1 MMKRNLLIL
10 LVMFTAL
17 SLWRCTDK
25 FDMPDVTNANSSNI
39 AGDTIYIQQNPVWTG
54 FNRPQDL
61 IIGREPFL
69 YVADTDNDR
78 IVMMNLAGE
87 ILGTKSVQK
96 PIAIAQDH
104 LLNLIVCGELTDNSG
119 NVYSAVFKIHLFDA
133 HHNLA
138 SAKMDTLLPKTSFDY
153 SRPDRKYTG
162 VTTFYDNSFYVS
174 RTGPINSS
182 PVDPDNSI
190 LIFHLLKKPD
200 GSRKDT
206 LIGRV
211 PLIEPEGTGVVSA
224 NQISSLTSFERN
236 NIDII
241 TTLVGENSF
250 KVQWLQYIVT
260 PLFSGYIS
268 ALEPFSVDLM
278 KVNKFGKPEDV
289 CLDDKNNI
297 FVADAEKDS
306 IFKFNSFGDEMESFG
321 GSDVFNS
328 PHAVAYHDRT
338 LYVVDTENNR
348 ILRFILSTEID

>member
-1 MMKRNLLIL
+1 MMKRNILIFFVLLSTVL
-10 LVMFTAL
+10 L
-17 SLWRCTDK
+17 WQCTDK
-25 FDMPDVTNANSSNI
+25 FEMPDITSANPGNI
-39 AGDTIYIQQNPVWTG
+39 GGDTVYIQQNPVWTG
-54 FNRPQDL
+54 FNKPQDI

-69 YVADTDNDR
+69 YIADTENDR

-87 ILGTKSVQK
+87 ILGTRYVRK
-96 PIAIAQDH
+96 PIALAQDH
-104 LLNLIVCGELTDNSG
+104 LLNLIVCGELENGSG
-119 NVYSAVFKIHLFDA
+119 DIFSAVFKIHLFDA
-133 HHNLA
+133 HHDIA
-138 SAKMDTLLPKTSFDY
+138 QAKIDTLLPKTSFDF

-162 VTTFYDNSFYVS
+162 VTTFFDNSFYVA

-190 LIFHLLKKPD
+190 LIFHLKELAD
-200 GSRKDT
+200 GTKKDT

-224 NQISSLTSFERN
+224 NVISSLTSFERN

-241 TTLVGENSF
+241 TTLIGENSF
-250 KVQWLQYIVT
+250 KVQWLQYVVT

-268 ALEPFSVDLM
+268 RLEPFSVDIM

-321 GSDVFNS
+321 GSDIFDS

-338 LYVVDTENNR
+338 LYVVDTNNDR